1 MWKPGQSG
9 NPSGQQREKRFLAA
23 LERAITQDDGK
34 KLRSAAEKLLDCAV
48 AGESWA
54 IQQLADRLDGKAS
67 QQIDVNVKRDTRDY
81 SMEELLANLAALRG
95 SNSARADSAKEGAAV
110 PSEFH

>member
-9 NPSGQQREKRFLAA
+9 NPNGQQREKKFLAA
-23 LERAITQDDGK
+23 LERAISQDDGK

-54 IQQLADRLDGKAS
+54 IQQLADRLDGKAT
-67 QQIDVNVKRDTRDY
+67 QQIEMNVHRDVKDLSID
-81 SMEELLANLAALRG
+81 EILAALAAERAP
-95 SNSARADSAKEGAAV
+95 SAQASAAKS
-110 PSEFH
+110 SELH

>member
-1 MWKPGQSG
+1 MAWKPGQSG
-9 NPSGQQREKRFLAA
+9 NPGGSPREKKFLAA
-23 LERAITQDDGK
+23 LERAIVQDDGQ

-67 QQIDVNVKRDTRDY
+67 QQIDVNVRRLTR
-81 SMEELLANLAALRG
+81 ELDDDELNRIAAGG
-95 SNSARADSAKEGAAV
+95 STGVVEAQGSAPE
-110 PSEFH
+110 PSQLH

>member
-1 MWKPGQSG
+1 MPWKPGQSG
-9 NPSGQQREKRFLAA
+9 NPGGSPKEKKFLAA

-54 IQQLADRLDGKAS
+54 IQQLADRLDGKATQS
-67 QQIDVNVKRDTRDY
+67 IEMNVHRDVKDLSID
-81 SMEELLANLAALRG
+81 ELLSAIAAE
-95 SNSARADSAKEGAAV
+95 RAAAEEASTRASSIV
-110 PSEFH
+110 H